1 MKQAQ
6 AEVQRFLSMEQ
17 FPLIE
22 KRMDLLAQGSEDSY
36 IFNYWVKGHL
46 GFRDPICPYT
56 SVPILYENPTLTRK
70 SPAQKAAAMLA
81 ATAEVYRS
89 FRQAGNGAYS
99 IGRKVYSNDELWGAL
114 ASINHIARDLDTMYL
129 CDYLSRHSLLL
140 HRNHIYLVEVLDL
153 EGTPIPYGSI
163 LNTVCQILEQEP
175 GGLEINLNLV
185 TAEPDRNRAGDL
197 LEDLLRRPQNCEAY
211 QFIKDAVAVIN
222 LDACSP
228 EPVLQRLY
236 CACFDPL
243 WFNRFHGKGTQFN
256 IAANGKM
263 SMIIDHTFC
272 DGGIEV
278 YLANRVGEVLE
289 ELDLTPGGGTAIHR
303 ELRFDLTGFEGKLRQ
318 CMARCRS
325 RMAAFDARL
334 ADFPGLNRALLK
346 EKGILSGDG
355 FIHLAF
361 QAAQQLTWGEIRNTY
376 ISVDCRK
383 FFRGRTEVNRPVT
396 HASKAFVQALLDES
410 VSPPR
415 RRQLMMEALDA
426 HHQRTKQT
434 QNGLGVTRYLFTLR
448 EVCKD
453 YAQELGLEE
462 LPAFFQSDGY
472 ARICEARLS
481 CTSFGNAQMKSCY
494 FPPVMPHGLGIF
506 YHVDETAYAV
516 ITAFLEDD
524 GLLDTFI
531 KHLYHAVE
539 LILSC

>member
-1 MKQAQ
+1 MDYIQFSGEIRNHAALPHYPNPGLRETLARYLDWLEPLSTDQELKQAQ

-197 LEDLLRRPQNCEAY
+197 LEDLLRRPQNSEAY
-211 QFIKDAVAVIN
+211 PFIMDAVAVIN

-243 WFNRFHGKGTQFN
+243 DRK
-256 IAANGKM
+256 
-263 SMIIDHTFC
+263 
-272 DGGIEV
+272 
-278 YLANRVGEVLE
+278 
-289 ELDLTPGGGTAIHR
+289 
-303 ELRFDLTGFEGKLRQ
+303 
-318 CMARCRS
+318 
-325 RMAAFDARL
+325 
-334 ADFPGLNRALLK
+334 
-346 EKGILSGDG
+346 
-355 FIHLAF
+355 
-361 QAAQQLTWGEIRNTY
+361 
-376 ISVDCRK
+376 SV
-383 FFRGRTEVNRPVT
+383 V
-396 HASKAFVQALLDES
+396 
-410 VSPPR
+410 
-415 RRQLMMEALDA
+415 
-426 HHQRTKQT
+426 
-434 QNGLGVTRYLFTLR
+434 
-448 EVCKD
+448 
-453 YAQELGLEE
+453 
-462 LPAFFQSDGY
+462 
-472 ARICEARLS
+472 
-481 CTSFGNAQMKSCY
+481 
-494 FPPVMPHGLGIF
+494 
-506 YHVDETAYAV
+506 
-516 ITAFLEDD
+516 
-524 GLLDTFI
+524 
-531 KHLYHAVE
+531 
-539 LILSC
+539 